1 MITKESLKDLY
12 IRAADETDLWDLAEI
27 HRSCWQE
34 AFAGILEPAYLDNLT
49 PDHEAEM
56 WQRRFRSKSFMK
68 SLHVADHHGFT
79 VGYLVARPSVR
90 NGEGAGIS
98 EWMEISEFYV
108 CPTYWRMGVGSKMM
122 ELVGGTILA
131 NGYDKACLWALR
143 DAESSRLF
151 YENNGWSLDE
161 KVRGRTDVGSQEV
174 GLVRYTLEL

>member
-12 IRAADETDLWDLAEI
+12 IRSADETDLWDLAEI

-161 KVRGRTDVGSQEV
+161 KVRGRTDVGSQEM
-174 GLVRYTLEL
+174 GLVRYTLEM